1 MLEFEWDEDKNLSNI
16 IKHGISFDVAKFV
29 FNDDNAIEI
38 YDELHSVDE
47 DRYIIIGIVNKVLYV
62 VYTVRNERIRL
73 ISARIANETER
84 RLYYDDKGV
93 Y

>member
-1 MLEFEWDEDKNLSNI
+1 MLEFEWDEEKNLANI
-16 IKHGISFDVAKFV
+16 KKHGISFDVAKFV
-29 FNDDNAIEI
+29 FNDENAIEI
-38 YDELHSVDE
+38 YDETHSVDE

-62 VYTVRNERIRL
+62 VYTVRNERIRV

-84 RLYYDDKGV
+84 RLYYDKGF